1 MQNDGSGQRGRRNF
15 LRLSA
20 MGAAAVPV
28 LAAGVAGAQPAN
40 ASPAGKAKPLPASI
54 EALRPVIGKAVPIA
68 DAEYRSRLDKAQRL
82 LAENKLD
89 AMFVGPGTSLKYF
102 VDVDW
107 WPSERTAGMILART
121 GDPIYITPAFE
132 KSRAQEQ
139 IRFGHDI
146 RTWQE
151 DESPYA
157 KIAQVLKELH
167 ASGGR
172 IGIEEKVPFF
182 MADGIGKAAA
192 NARLVSAT
200 PVTAGCRAVKSP
212 AELALL
218 QIANDATLA
227 TYHAV
232 WQSLEPGMTQMDVRA
247 LVDAAY
253 ARQGVRGDVSINV
266 GQYTALPHGSI
277 EPQRIVEG
285 TVVMLDDGCRV
296 HGYTSDM
303 TRTFVLGRATDKM
316 KQVFAIVQKAQVAAR
331 EAARTGGVMAGID
344 AAARKVIVDAGY
356 GPGYKYFTHR
366 LGHGIGMDMHE
377 WFYAVGSDRLRIE
390 SNMTMSDEPGI
401 YIPGEFGVRLE
412 DCMVATPEGGR
423 WFTPQSPSIEQPFA

>member
-1 MQNDGSGQRGRRNF
+1 MRDELTGSGRRRF

-20 MGAAAVPV
+20 LGAAAIPAF
-28 LAAGVAGAQPAN
+28 AAGAAIARPAN
-40 ASPAGKAKPLPASI
+40 AADTPRQKKLPASI
-54 EALRPVIGKAVPIA
+54 EALQQVMGKAVPIG
-68 DAEYRSRLDKAQRL
+68 DAEYRARLAKAQRL
-82 LAENKLD
+82 MAEHKLD
-89 AMFVGPGTSLKYF
+89 AIFVGPGTSLKYF
-102 VDVDW
+102 VDMDW
-107 WPSERTAGMILART
+107 WPSERTAGMLLARS

-132 KSRAQEQ
+132 KSRALEQ
-139 IRFGHDI
+139 IRFGHDV

-151 DESPYA
+151 DESPYE
-157 KIAQVLKELH
+157 KIAQLLKDLRI
-167 ASGGR
+167 AGGTL
-172 IGIEEKVPFF
+172 GIEERVPFF
-182 MADGIGKAAA
+182 MANGIGAAAA

-200 PVTAGCRAVKSP
+200 PVTAGCRAVKSA

-232 WQSLEPGMTQMDVRA
+232 WQALEPGMTQLDVQA

-253 ARQGVRGDVSINV
+253 TRQGVRGDASINV
-266 GQYTALPHGSI
+266 GKYTAQPHGSD
-277 EPQRIVEG
+277 EPQHIVEG

-303 TRTFVLGRATDKM
+303 TRTFVLGKATDKM
-316 KQVFAIVQKAQVAAR
+316 KKVFAIVQKAQVAAR
-331 EAARTGGVMAGID
+331 EAARTGGQMQDID
-344 AAARKVIVDAGY
+344 AAARKVISDNGY

-377 WFYAVGSDRLRIE
+377 WYYAVGGDKQPIVD
-390 SNMTMSDEPGI
+390 NMTMSDEPGI

-412 DCMVATPEGGR
+412 DCMYSTSQGGH
-423 WFTPQSPSIEQPFA
+423 WFTPQSPSIEQPFS